1 MGHCKKNQDK
11 RTLRQQAYDWLK
23 KMESYG
29 DNKYADKRYDREHE
43 TDITSKKIYSHSTF
57 LTYKKHINYFI
68 RWIRENHPEIKKLSK
83 AKKYVPEWLQTRVE
97 SNMSA
102 WTIQTEAAALNKLFG
117 IKKDDPNRFQPPER
131 KKENIERSRG
141 RKKRDAHFSEQKN
154 EELVN
159 FCKGCGFRRNILEK
173 LKGSDLYDRE
183 KIEIALEEA
192 ENCGD
197 KAMIKACKDA
207 LLTFPDKEFFIL
219 HRKDKGGKTRIAPIM
234 GPKTEQIID
243 RMRNTAPDKLVWEY
257 VNSNCDVH
265 GYRSDYATYLYKE
278 YARPIEELRF
288 DKKIRCA
295 DGKYRSEI
303 YICRGYENGKKLDR
317 RAISII
323 SIALGHNREDTA
335 IANYIRNI

>member
-1 MGHCKKNQDK
+1 MGHCKKNKDK
-11 RTLRQQAYDWLK
+11 RRLRQQAYDRLK

-29 DNKYADKRYDREHE
+29 DNKYEDKKYDREHE
-43 TDITSKKIYSHSTF
+43 TDITSTKIYSHSTF
-57 LTYKKHINYFI
+57 LTYKKHINYFL
-68 RWIRENHPEIKKLSK
+68 RWVRETHPEIKKLDK

-102 WTIQTEAAALNKLFG
+102 WTVQTEAAALNKLFG
-117 IKKDDPNRFQPPER
+117 IKKDDEKRFKPPKRE
-131 KKENIERSRG
+131 KENIKRSRG
-141 RKKRDAHFSEQKN
+141 RKERDAHFSEEKN

-219 HRKDKGGKTRIAPIM
+219 HRKDKGGKTRIAPIVGPNM
-234 GPKTEQIID
+234 GQIID
-243 RMRNTAPDKLVWEY
+243 RMKNTAPNKLVWEY

-265 GYRSDYATYLYKE
+265 GYRSDYATYIYKE

-288 DKKIRCA
+288 DRKIRCA

-303 YICRGYENGKKLDR
+303 YICRGDERGKKLDR